1 MFRNTIM
8 LLLGML
14 IIGQSQAQG
23 FQSPYRLSTAIDI
36 PIASGA
42 IGFLTAGALIGKTHK
57 LPPKESILDLSRDEV
72 NKFDR
77 GATRNYSKG
86 ARYASDAFLYF
97 SIASPLLHLPS
108 ANARRDYGKVAAI
121 SSEVLMLNLALTNYV
136 KEIVRRKRPLLYNPD
151 VPMDKK
157 WKADNFKSFFS
168 GHTSTVAAMGFLYAN
183 MYAQYNP
190 NSKLKPMMWTLA
202 ALMPLTTGFLR
213 FKAGKHY
220 WSDIIV
226 GYAVGT
232 LCGLAVPYL
241 HSTALA
247 INRQ

>member
-1 MFRNTIM
+1 MVRASIF
-8 LLLGML
+8 LLISLL
-14 IIGQSQAQG
+14 SFHTQAQG
-23 FQSPYRLSTAIDI
+23 FQSPYKLSLAIDV

-42 IGFLTAGALIGKTHK
+42 VGFLTAGALIGKTHK
-57 LPPKESILDLSRDEV
+57 LPPQESIMLLNRDDI

-77 GATRNYSKG
+77 GATRNYSKV
-86 ARYASDAFLYF
+86 ARYASDGFLYF
-97 SIASPLLHLPS
+97 SMATPLLHLPS
-108 ANARRDYGKVAAI
+108 ANARRDFGKVAAI
-121 SSEVLMLNLALTNYV
+121 SAEVLMLNLALTNYV

-151 VPMDKK
+151 VPMNKK
-157 WKADNFKSFFS
+157 WKPDNFKSFFS
-168 GHTSTVAAMGFLYAN
+168 GHTSTVAAMSFLYAN

-202 ALMPLTTGFLR
+202 ALMPMTTGFLR

-220 WSDIIV
+220 WTDIIV

-247 INRQ
+247 INRN

>member
-1 MFRNTIM
+1 MFRSTI
-8 LLLGML
+8 LLLLSLLCLGT
-14 IIGQSQAQG
+14 QAQNV
-23 FQSPYRLSTAIDI
+23 QSPYRLSLAVDI
-36 PIASGA
+36 PLASGA
-42 IGFLTAGALIGKTHK
+42 LGFLTAGGLIGRTHS
-57 LPPKESILDLSRDEV
+57 LPPKESLLTLDRSQINR
-72 NKFDR
+72 FDR
-77 GATRNYSKG
+77 GATYNYSKP

-97 SIASPLLHLPS
+97 SMVTPLLHLPS
-108 ANARRDYGKVAAI
+108 ANARRDFGKVAAI
-121 SSEVLMLNLALTNYV
+121 SGEVLMLNLALTNYV
-136 KEIVRRKRPLLYNPD
+136 KEILRRKRPLLYNPD

-168 GHTSTVAAMGFLYAN
+168 GHTSTVAAMSFLYAN

-220 WSDIIV
+220 WTDIIV

-241 HSTALA
+241 HSTAIA
-247 INRQ
+247 INRR

>member
-1 MFRNTIM
+1 MLRNV
-8 LLLGML
+8 L
-14 IIGQSQAQG
+14 IIFLSSLCLFSSAQ
-23 FQSPYRLSTAIDI
+23 FRSPYRLSTAIDV

-42 IGFLTAGALIGKTHK
+42 VGFLTAGALIGRSQPM
-57 LPPKESILDLSRDEV
+57 PPKESLLALNREEV
-72 NKFDR
+72 NRFDR
-77 GATRNYSKG
+77 AATYNYNKA
-86 ARYASDAFLYF
+86 ARYTSDAFLYF

-108 ANARRDYGKVAAI
+108 ANARRDYGKIAAI
-121 SSEVLMLNLALTNYV
+121 SSEALMLNLALTNYV
-136 KEIVRRKRPLLYNPD
+136 KEIIRRKRPLMYNPD
-151 VPMDKK
+151 VAIDKK
-157 WKADNFKSFFS
+157 WKSDNFKSFFS
-168 GHTSTVAAMGFLYAN
+168 GHTSTVACMSFMYAN

-190 NSKLKPMMWTLA
+190 GSKLKPMMWTLA

-220 WSDIIV
+220 WTDIIV

-247 INRQ
+247 INRR

>member
-1 MFRNTIM
+1 MLRSTI
-8 LLLGML
+8 LLLLSLLCLGT
-14 IIGQSQAQG
+14 QAQN
-23 FQSPYRLSTAIDI
+23 FQSPYRLSLAVDI
-36 PIASGA
+36 PLASGA
-42 IGFLTAGALIGKTHK
+42 LGFLTAGGLIGRTHS
-57 LPPKESILDLSRDEV
+57 LPPKESLLTLDR
-72 NKFDR
+72 NQINRFDR
-77 GATRNYSKG
+77 GATYNYSKP

-97 SIASPLLHLPS
+97 SMATPLLHLPS
-108 ANARRDYGKVAAI
+108 ANARRDFGKVAAI
-121 SSEVLMLNLALTNYV
+121 SGEVLMLNLALTNYV
-136 KEIVRRKRPLLYNPD
+136 KEIMRRKRPLLYNPA

-168 GHTSTVAAMGFLYAN
+168 GHTSTVAAMSFLYAN

-220 WSDIIV
+220 WTDIIV

-247 INRQ
+247 INRR